1 MLQDKIFTI
10 PKILSGIRFVL
21 APVIGY
27 MTIKGLFLPSLY
39 SIDNRMNV
47 YWIACAFAGAL
58 DCVDGYIA
66 RHFNQ
71 RSRLGTLI
79 DPIADKALM
88 VCLAIAMGY
97 SGLIHIPV
105 AALIIGK
112 DILMGCG
119 FFGICWKHGYRSMKF
134 EKNIHY
140 RA

>member
-1 MLQDKIFTI
+1 
-10 PKILSGIRFVL
+10 
-21 APVIGY
+21 

-39 SIDNRMNV
+39 SID
-47 YWIACAFAGAL
+47 YIIIAYCIACAFAGAL

-71 RSRLGTLI
+71 RSRLGTLL

-112 DILMGCG
+112 DVLMGLG
-119 FFGICWKHGYRSMKF
+119 FFGICWKHGYHSMIF
-134 EKNIHY
+134 ENSIY
-140 RA
+140 CRT